1 MENLR
6 EIRNELLSLHKTL
19 MDIERS
25 NHEAEFGKVTNLQLL
40 NLLFENERFIWLRD
54 ISGIVAEIDELFA
67 SKSGLNYELGNQ
79 LYIKVNS
86 LFDQSGEN
94 ELFKSKYQ
102 ANLDTENTVSEHHQK
117 IINLIKKERA

>member
-19 MDIERS
+19 MDIERA

-79 LYIKVNS
+79 LYSKVNS
-86 LFDQSGEN
+86 LFDESEEN

-102 ANLDTENTVSEHHQK
+102 ANLDTENAVSEHHQK